1 MKCLI
6 WCLFRDN
13 FDNFYYCFN
22 NNSIKFLDS
31 NNLSIMA
38 VSRIDQ
44 VQENYQSSS
53 TNHQIL
59 AQTDLKTASRSGKTN
74 FY

>member
-1 MKCLI
+1 M
-6 WCLFRDN
+6 
-13 FDNFYYCFN
+13 
-22 NNSIKFLDS
+22 KFLDS

>member
-1 MKCLI
+1 
-6 WCLFRDN
+6 
-13 FDNFYYCFN
+13 
-22 NNSIKFLDS
+22 
-31 NNLSIMA
+31 MA

-59 AQTDLKTASRSGKTN
+59 AQTDLKTASRSGKPIFIKT
-74 FY
+74 FLGDVLKYKQFSEF